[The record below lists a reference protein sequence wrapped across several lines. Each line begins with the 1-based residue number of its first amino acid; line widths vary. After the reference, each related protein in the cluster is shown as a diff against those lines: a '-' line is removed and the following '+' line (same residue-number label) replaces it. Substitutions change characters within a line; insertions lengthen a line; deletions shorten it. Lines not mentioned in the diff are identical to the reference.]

1 MDHFRLPKEYI
12 SATKKDLKLR
22 CFHVQCSELA
32 QHTTACSALAGAAHK
47 SSHAPKKRL
56 QTEAAGH
63 QPCNNSLLQNHFL
76 LLKQSLWPAWS
87 LKRMGQIHRRHKAQ
101 FFAGVWF
108 LGAFFCYNKGGLRLA
123 EARTGYG
130 GRGEDW
136 ETTELP
142 THGQVWVF
150 YSQEKRNCRSKSLK
164 WSKSYILM
172 GAWGLLMARPA
183 EKSEGRKTNLLK
195 ADLVK
200 WSLARTDKRVLSR
213 RLK

>member
-1 MDHFRLPKEYI
+1 MSWPNTQQR
-12 SATKKDLKLR
+12 
-22 CFHVQCSELA
+22 A
-32 QHTTACSALAGAAHK
+32 QHLLELPINLHMLQKRGFRQRLLATSPAIIHCYKIIFYYSNRARGQPGLSNEWDK
-47 SSHAPKKRL
+47 SS
-56 QTEAAGH
+56 T
-63 QPCNNSLLQNHFL
+63 
-76 LLKQSLWPAWS
+76 
-87 LKRMGQIHRRHKAQ
+87 RHKAQ
-101 FFAGVWF
+101 FLWVFGF
-108 LGAFFCYNKGGLRLA
+108 GGFFFCYNRGGLRLA
-123 EARTGYG
+123 EARTGFG

-142 THGQVWVF
+142 THGQIRVF

-164 WSKSYILM
+164 LSKSYILM
-172 GAWGLLMARPA
+172 GAWGLLMACPA